1 MPTVPTTSHTRSIP
15 DDVVLVLCGILV
27 TVVDGKM
34 VFSFL
39 FEDCAL
45 CGEQEG
51 VMVCDDLV
59 MLLALSV
66 PRWTCMLD
74 CTEWFSKS
82 PKREQIRQ
90 NVEIQKLPK
99 FIWF

>member
-1 MPTVPTTSHTRSIP
+1 MWFWCCVEFWQ
-15 DDVVLVLCGILV
+15 LLLMA
-27 TVVDGKM
+27 KW
-34 VFSFL
+34 VFFL
-39 FEDCAL
+39 EICAL

-59 MLLALSV
+59 LLLALSV

-74 CTEWFSKS
+74 CTEQFSKS
-82 PKREQIRQ
+82 PKREQMRQ
-90 NVEIQKLPK
+90 NVEIQKLLK